1 MKIGIDARM
10 MSSNFGIGRYVQQL
24 VKHLLEI
31 DSENEFVFFVRDARD
46 LTPDPSPT
54 RRGDFKVVE
63 ADIPWY
69 GWEEQVK
76 FKKIIDKEDV
86 DLMHFPHWNVPL
98 LYNKPFVVTIHDLTM
113 YHYPRP
119 EATTLGPIKF
129 WLKDKAHRLVVR
141 HAVKRAKKIIVTSE
155 FTRQDVHETLKVPM
169 EKMVVTYQAPFE
181 RNKIQDTNNFKI
193 QPSSRAQVE
202 GNSKFKIAGQYV
214 LYVGAAYPHKNLQGL
229 IKAWKIFNDKYDL
242 DYKLVLVGKRNYFY
256 NQLFNNRPIEQ
267 YNNVIYKDDV
277 SDTELVSLYTNASL
291 FVFPSLYEGF
301 GLPPLEAMS
310 HGVPVVSSNRSCM
323 PEVLGEA
330 ALYFDPENYE
340 QMADV
345 IYRGLTDEEIRF
357 VLKDNAIELL
367 KTYSWEKLARETLGV
382 YKEAA
387 GNFLPLSGGARGGL

>member
-1 MKIGIDARM
+1 MDEKSAKKNILIFSIAYAPFVGGAEVAVREITDRLGDYEFDMLTARLSPRIARFEKIGNVNVYRLGFGFGFDKYLFLFLAPLKALFLNKKRSYALSWSIMAAYAGFAGLFFKLARPKIP
-10 MSSNFGIGRYVQQL
+10 F
-24 VKHLLEI
+24 LLTLQEGDPLPEI
-31 DSENEFVFFVRDARD
+31 EKKVRFIR
-46 LTPDPSPT
+46 P
-54 RRGDFKVVE
+54 
-63 ADIPWY
+63 I
-69 GWEEQVK
+69 
-76 FKKIIDKEDV
+76 FKKIFLKADHIQAISNFLADWARKIGYKGALSVVPNGV
-86 DLMHFPHWNVPL
+86 DTQ
-98 LYNKPFVVTIHDLTM
+98 K
-113 YHYPRP
+113 
-119 EATTLGPIKF
+119 
-129 WLKDKAHRLVVR
+129 
-141 HAVKRAKKIIVTSE
+141 
-155 FTRQDVHETLKVPM
+155 
-169 EKMVVTYQAPFE
+169 
-181 RNKIQDTNNFKI
+181 FKI

-345 IYRGLTDEEIRF
+345 IYRGLTDENVRF
-357 VLKDNAIELL
+357 ELKNNANGLL
-367 KTYSWEKLARETLGV
+367 KMYSWEKLARETVGV
-382 YKEAA
+382 YKEVT
-387 GNFLPLSGGARGGL
+387 GDGR